1 MVDVGD
7 IVHVSFTA
15 PVVHVGDAGRERVWV
30 EIHGA
35 WFPPEEYEAVE
46 EQGE

>member
-1 MVDVGD
+1 MVNVGD
-7 IVHVSFTA
+7 IVRVSFTA

-30 EIHGA
+30 EVNGA
-35 WFPPEEYEAVE
+35 WFAPEQYELVE